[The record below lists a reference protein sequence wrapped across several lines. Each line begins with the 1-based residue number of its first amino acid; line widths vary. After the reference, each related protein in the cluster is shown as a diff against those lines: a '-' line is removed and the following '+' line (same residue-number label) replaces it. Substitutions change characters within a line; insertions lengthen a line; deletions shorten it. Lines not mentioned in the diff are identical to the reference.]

1 MKHTKCAVRTPID
14 SRGVGAAIL
23 ATGLI
28 VPLLV
33 FFTSSPL

>member
-14 SRGVGAAIL
+14 SRGVGAAIV

-28 VPLLV
+28 VALL
-33 FFTSSPL
+33 FFFSSSPL